1 MSLFNR
7 IFIATLKPILIGVV
21 VAAMLLFFFPEFRVG
36 SGLSLNLLTKK
47 QDIPDRVSYY
57 DALARSAPAVAN
69 IYSITEESNVGVL
82 RNRPQRRSSLGSGV
96 VMSADGYLVTCY
108 HVIANATSTFVQL
121 QDERIYP
128 ATLVGFDIVTDLA
141 VLKIDA
147 TDLIVIPQVENTDLR
162 IGDIVMAV
170 GNPLDL
176 GQTITS
182 GIVSRTGRQGLATY
196 FDFIQTDAALNQGN
210 SGGALIDSNGFLVG
224 ITNARFNTIDAFRRV
239 QTVEGVNFAVP
250 YELAKKVMTEII
262 ESGTVTRGE
271 LGVSTHYIRNGQGAR
286 VTAVAEGGPAH
297 KAGIRENDVLLSIS
311 NNAESKTNLLE
322 MLDMIAETQ
331 PGTKVIVQ
339 VNREGLVFE
348 VEAVVGKHVPQ
359 VLARS

>member
-7 IFIATLKPILIGVV
+7 IFIAILKPILLGVV
-21 VAAMLLFFFPEFRVG
+21 VAAMLLLFFPEFRDG
-36 SGLSLNLLTKK
+36 NGLSLDILTK
-47 QDIPDRVSYY
+47 QESPPERVSYY

-69 IYSITEESNVGVL
+69 IYSITVDNNGGIF
-82 RNRPQRRSSLGSGV
+82 RNRSQRRSSLGSGV

-121 QDERIYP
+121 QDERFFP
-128 ATLVGFDIVTDLA
+128 ATLVGFDVVTDIA

-147 TDLIVIPQVENTDLR
+147 NDLVVIPQIENTDLR

-182 GIVSRTGRQGLATY
+182 GIVSRTGRNGLATY

-210 SGGALIDSNGFLVG
+210 SGGALIDSNGYLVG

-239 QTVEGVNFAVP
+239 QTVDGVNFAVP

-271 LGVSTHYIRNGQGAR
+271 LGVTGHDIRNGQGAR
-286 VTAVAEGGPAH
+286 VTAVSDGGPAH

-311 NNAESKTNLLE
+311 KDAESSSNLVE
-322 MLDMIAETQ
+322 MLDMIAESR

-339 VNREGLVFE
+339 VNRNGLIFE

-359 VLARS
+359 AVARS

>member
-7 IFIATLKPILIGVV
+7 IFITILKPILLGVV
-21 VAAMLLFFFPEFRVG
+21 VAAMLLIFFPEFRVG
-36 SGLSLNLLTKK
+36 NGLSLNLLTKK
-47 QDIPDRVSYY
+47 ENPPQRVSYY
-57 DALARSAPAVAN
+57 DALARSAPAVTN
-69 IYSITEESNVGVL
+69 IYSITVDSSSGVF
-82 RNRPQRRSSLGSGV
+82 RNRSQRRTSLGSGV

-121 QDERIYP
+121 QDERFFP

-141 VLKIDA
+141 VLKIEA
-147 TDLIVIPQVENTDLR
+147 TDLVVIPQIENTDLR

-182 GIVSRTGRQGLATY
+182 GIVSRTGRNSLATY

-210 SGGALIDSNGFLVG
+210 SGGALIDSNGYLVG

-271 LGVSTHYIRNGQGAR
+271 LGVTGHDIRNGQGAR
-286 VTAVAEGGPAH
+286 VTAVLEGGPAH
-297 KAGIRENDVLLSIS
+297 KAGIRENDVLVSIS
-311 NNAESKTNLLE
+311 KDAESSSNLPE
-322 MLDMIAETQ
+322 MLDMIAESR

-339 VNREGLVFE
+339 VNRDGLIFE
-348 VEAVVGKHVPQ
+348 VEAVVGKHIPQ
-359 VLARS
+359 VFARS